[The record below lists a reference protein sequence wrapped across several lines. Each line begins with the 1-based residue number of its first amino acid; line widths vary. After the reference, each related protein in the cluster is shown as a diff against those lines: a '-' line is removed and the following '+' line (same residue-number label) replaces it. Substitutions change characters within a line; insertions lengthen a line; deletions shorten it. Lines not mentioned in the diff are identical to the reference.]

1 MKNSPV
7 KTIILF
13 FIALI
18 ILGTALLCLPF
29 ARQDSAAFSVLT
41 CLFTATSAV
50 CVTGLTVVD
59 IGTYFT
65 QFGQIIILLLL
76 QIGGLGYML
85 VSTGLGLLIGKMAL
99 KDRKIMQELFDIS
112 SFSELFKLLKKAV
125 LIVLNIELLG
135 AIVLTFGFMKDFP
148 LGKAIYCGIFHSV
161 SAFCNA
167 GFSPFGNS
175 LEGFSSN
182 PTVLYTVV
190 ALVVLGGLGFFVLVD
205 VMDKIRGKNIKL
217 TFHSKVILW
226 MTALLIG
233 LGFVAFCAGQACTF
247 INHDSSWGWVVNNSI
262 FQAISS
268 RTAGFNSLPM
278 STMTTFTA
286 FFLIML
292 MFIGGGP
299 GSTAGGIKIT
309 TLTLVFVFIRSV
321 IKGQDDYVLA
331 KKSMDYDLVRKA
343 LLVFI
348 LMIVLVVLFIT
359 LMLFVE
365 PQLDTLK
372 VIFEAVSGFCT
383 VGLSLGITSQ
393 LSVTGRIL
401 LILAMFVGRIGA
413 ITILIYLMNRKP
425 VANNIKYPEGRILIG

>member
-1 MKNSPV
+1 
-7 KTIILF
+7 
-13 FIALI
+13 
-18 ILGTALLCLPF
+18 
-29 ARQDSAAFSVLT
+29 
-41 CLFTATSAV
+41 
-50 CVTGLTVVD
+50 
-59 IGTYFT
+59 
-65 QFGQIIILLLL
+65 
-76 QIGGLGYML
+76 ML
-85 VSTGLGLLIGKMAL
+85 VSTGLGLLLGKMAL

-125 LIVLNIELLG
+125 FVVLSIELLG
-135 AIVLTFGFMKDFP
+135 AIILTIGFLKDFSF
-148 LGKAIYCGIFHSV
+148 GKAVYCGIFHAV

-175 LEGFSSN
+175 LESFSNN
-182 PTVLYTVV
+182 PTILYTVV

-205 VMDKIRGKNIKL
+205 IIDKIRGKNVKL

-226 MTALLIG
+226 MTALLI
-233 LGFVAFCAGQACTF
+233 LIGFVVFCVGQACTF
-247 INHDSSWGWVVNNSI
+247 INLDSSWGWIVNNAI

-268 RTAGFNSLPM
+268 RTAGFNTLPM

-348 LMIVLVVLFIT
+348 LMIILVAMFIT

-393 LSVTGRIL
+393 LSVTGQIL

-425 VANNIKYPEGRILIG
+425 IANNIKYPDGRILIG